1 MKDRLESYWAL
12 PRVQRG
18 WEVAKRVLVRTY
30 TDGFIHAGNLA
41 YLSLIALFP
50 FFIVA
55 TAIASAVGQT
65 DEGLHALEVV
75 LATLPHGISETL
87 SGPIREV
94 MAARNGPMLWMGG
107 LIGLWTVGSFIETL
121 RDILRR
127 AYGTRARRKFWQYRL
142 FSAGLIIGAV
152 VLLFFSFSLQII
164 TMTIEDLMSRFLPP
178 ELAVFGETAL
188 TRGLAIFGMFV
199 ALQLLFI
206 SLTPLAY
213 RGRKYPKW
221 PGALFVMIWWQ
232 LLTYL
237 MPMVVS
243 GLVSYDLTYG
253 SLASVMITLFFFYLI
268 GLGIVIGAELNAAL
282 AEGTGAVPWNR
293 IGPDDLD
300 GAERVTA

>member
-18 WEVAKRVLVRTY
+18 WEVTKRVLVRTY

-65 DEGLHALEVV
+65 SEGLHALEVV
-75 LATLPHGISETL
+75 LATLPPGVSETL

-188 TRGLAIFGMFV
+188 TRGIAIFGMFV

-221 PGALFVMIWWQ
+221 PGALVVMLWWQ
-232 LLTYL
+232 LITYL
-237 MPMVVS
+237 VPLVVS

-282 AEGTGAVPWNR
+282 AEGTGEVPWNR
-293 IGPDDLD
+293 IGPDTP
-300 GAERVTA
+300 GSAERITA